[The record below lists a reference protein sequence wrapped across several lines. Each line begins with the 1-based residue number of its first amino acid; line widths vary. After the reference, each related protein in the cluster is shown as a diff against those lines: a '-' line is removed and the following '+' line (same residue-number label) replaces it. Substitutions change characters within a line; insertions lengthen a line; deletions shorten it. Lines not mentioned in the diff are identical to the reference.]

1 MPRPYQVRMTQR
13 FDMPQHSRVR
23 HALGLGACAILL
35 LLASGCAS
43 TSIEDAVPAASASS
57 EATLPENAP
66 RPAGAQR
73 GTASATAVAASAT
86 EPAGPKDTGT
96 FPNLN
101 IPPQVAADQIT
112 DDEKAA
118 ETTDL
123 RATQQG
129 AATTAAGL
137 GQGMTNPALL
147 RKIAAQH
154 AADALKK
161 INAQN

>member
-1 MPRPYQVRMTQR
+1 MTINIGETVFFGAAR
-13 FDMPQHSRVR
+13 FCRVGVAI
-23 HALGLGACAILL
+23 ALLGIAGCSSTNT
-35 LLASGCAS
+35 SGP
-43 TSIEDAVPAASASS
+43 VPMA
-57 EATLPENAP
+57 EN
-66 RPAGAQR
+66 
-73 GTASATAVAASAT
+73 
-86 EPAGPKDTGT
+86 AGPKDTGT

-101 IPPQVAADQIT
+101 IPPKVAADQIT
-112 DDEKAA
+112 DQEKAA
-118 ETTDL
+118 QTTDL

-137 GQGMTNPALL
+137 GQGMTDPALL

>member
-1 MPRPYQVRMTQR
+1 MTQR
-13 FDMPQHSRVR
+13 FDMPQHSRVG
-23 HALGLGACAILL
+23 HAVGIVACAILL
-35 LLASGCAS
+35 SLAAGCAS
-43 TSIEDAVPAASASS
+43 TGIEAVPVTSASGTS
-57 EATLPENAP
+57 LPEKAP

-73 GTASATAVAASAT
+73 GSASAIAASAA

-118 ETTDL
+118 ETSDL

-137 GQGMTNPALL
+137 GQGMTKPALL

-161 INAQN
+161 IDAQN

>member
-1 MPRPYQVRMTQR
+1 
-13 FDMPQHSRVR
+13 MPQHSRVG
-23 HALGLGACAILL
+23 HALGAIACAILL
-35 LLASGCAS
+35 GLASGCAS
-43 TSIEDAVPAASASS
+43 TSIEDAAPTASAS
-57 EATLPENAP
+57 TLPESAP

-73 GTASATAVAASAT
+73 GTASATDAAAAI
-86 EPAGPKDTGT
+86 EAEGPKDTGT

-101 IPPQVAADQIT
+101 IPPKVAADQIT
-112 DDEKAA
+112 DDQKAA
-118 ETTDL
+118 QTTDL

-137 GQGMTNPALL
+137 GQGMTDPALL

-161 INAQN
+161 IKAQN

>member
-1 MPRPYQVRMTQR
+1 
-13 FDMPQHSRVR
+13 MPQHSRVG
-23 HALGLGACAILL
+23 HALGAIACAILL
-35 LLASGCAS
+35 CLASGCAS
-43 TSIEDAVPAASASS
+43 TSIEDAAPTASAS
-57 EATLPENAP
+57 TLPENAP

-73 GTASATAVAASAT
+73 GTASATDAAVAIEA
-86 EPAGPKDTGT
+86 EGPKDTGT

-101 IPPQVAADQIT
+101 IPPKVAADQIT
-112 DDEKAA
+112 DDQKTAQ
-118 ETTDL
+118 TTDL

-137 GQGMTNPALL
+137 GQGMTDPALL

-161 INAQN
+161 IKAQN

>member
-1 MPRPYQVRMTQR
+1 MLMT
-13 FDMPQHSRVR
+13 
-23 HALGLGACAILL
+23 ACAILPS
-35 LLASGCAS
+35 LAAGCAS
-43 TSIEDAVPAASASS
+43 TSIEDTVPTASASA
-57 EATLPENAP
+57 ATLPESAP

-73 GTASATAVAASAT
+73 GTASAAAA

-112 DDEKAA
+112 DDEKTA

-129 AATTAAGL
+129 TATTAAGL
-137 GQGMTNPALL
+137 GQGMTNPTLL

-161 INAQN
+161 IDAQN

>member
-1 MPRPYQVRMTQR
+1 M
-13 FDMPQHSRVR
+13 
-23 HALGLGACAILL
+23 
-35 LLASGCAS
+35 
-43 TSIEDAVPAASASS
+43 PAASAS
-57 EATLPENAP
+57 AATTLPENAP

-73 GTASATAVAASAT
+73 GTASATGAAAPAT
-86 EPAGPKDTGT
+86 AAAIEAAGPKDTGT

-101 IPPQVAADQIT
+101 IPPKVAADQIT
-112 DDEKAA
+112 DAEKTAQ
-118 ETTDL
+118 TTEL

-137 GQGMTNPALL
+137 GQGMTDPALL

-161 INAQN
+161 IKAQN

>member
-1 MPRPYQVRMTQR
+1 MLRPYQLRMTQR
-13 FDMPQHSRVR
+13 FDMPQHSRVG
-23 HALGLGACAILL
+23 HALRLGACATLL
-35 LLASGCAS
+35 CLASGCAS
-43 TSIEDAVPAASASS
+43 TSVEDAVPAASASS
-57 EATLPENAP
+57 GTTLPENAP

-73 GTASATAVAASAT
+73 GTASAAAA

-112 DDEKAA
+112 DDQKAA
-118 ETTDL
+118 QTTDL
-123 RATQQG
+123 RATQQS

-137 GQGMTNPALL
+137 GQGMADPALL

-161 INAQN
+161 IKAQN

>member
-13 FDMPQHSRVR
+13 FDMPQHSRVG
-23 HALGLGACAILL
+23 HAVGIVACAILL
-35 LLASGCAS
+35 SLAAGCAS
-43 TSIEDAVPAASASS
+43 TGIEAVPVTSASS
-57 EATLPENAP
+57 GTSLPEKAP

-73 GTASATAVAASAT
+73 GTASATAAAAKAA

-118 ETTDL
+118 ETSDL

-137 GQGMTNPALL
+137 GQGMTKPALL

-161 INAQN
+161 IDAQN